1 MYQIINLNMKG
12 MKRKNIENEEEEKNF
27 EYINED
33 DESKKN
39 CRNRLL
45 NVIFLENKNW
55 RRKKRKKMW
64 KFCIKQTRCGW
75 YWK

>member
-12 MKRKNIENEEEEKNF
+12 MKKKNIENEEEEKKNF

-45 NVIFLENKNW
+45 NVIFLENKN
-55 RRKKRKKMW
+55 
-64 KFCIKQTRCGW
+64 
-75 YWK
+75 